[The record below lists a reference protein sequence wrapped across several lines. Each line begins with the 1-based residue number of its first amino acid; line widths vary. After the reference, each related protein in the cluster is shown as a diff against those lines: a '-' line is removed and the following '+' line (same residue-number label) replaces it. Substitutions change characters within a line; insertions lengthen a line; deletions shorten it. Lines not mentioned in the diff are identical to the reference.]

1 MQLCE
6 FPIVILVSPGRPN
19 ITVTDIEASSVIVRW
34 TKPVYNGGSPVI
46 QYKLVIDSKTFNITA
61 PKTHQSV
68 GGLTKDTEYEVKV
81 YAKNVVGYGNAST
94 AVFTTKKQG
103 NVAFMMVAFVEFVL
117 S

>member
-1 MQLCE
+1 MLT
-6 FPIVILVSPGRPN
+6 FLVPPGPAN
-19 ITVTDIEASSVIVRW
+19 ITITDIQASTVIVRW